1 MHSQLSEAALLAR
14 QAAEALNAQFAWLI
28 DHRDGDGVADLFSAD
43 GVYDMSDHVYSGRG
57 EIAQFYA
64 IRKARGRR
72 TARHVFTNLRLEFE
86 QPSLARAVSIL
97 TLYAYDGAPPY
108 PAHPIMI
115 SDYQDVLMREA
126 DGIWRYRSRTI
137 VPVFGA
143 LPMLRKP
150 A

>member
-1 MHSQLSEAALLAR
+1 MQSQVSDAALLAR

-28 DHRDGDGVADLFSAD
+28 DHCDGDGVAELFAED
-43 GVYDMSDHVYSGRG
+43 GVYDMSDHVYSGRA
-57 EIAQFYA
+57 EIEQFYA

-72 TARHVFTNLRLEFE
+72 TARHVFTNLRLELE
-86 QPSLARAVSIL
+86 TPKLARAVSIL

-108 PAHPIMI
+108 PAQAIMI
-115 SDYQDVLMREA
+115 SDYRDELVAEA

-143 LPMLRKP
+143 LPMLRRP